1 MTMRKNQAADAEGGV
16 LIDRRTAI
24 EGAIAGMVLM
34 SVGMSAAQGAVG
46 SSDLGANKALARS
59 WVDALNKRDEKAL
72 RAMLAGDFLYSGM
85 GRMPKEIAVRWN
97 ADEFIDAVNAG
108 KTRMKKPVV
117 MTVTR
122 ALAQGS
128 RVTLEAEGG
137 GEMKDG
143 FDYVN
148 SWCLLYEIE
157 GDKIKSIR
165 DYCCTRS
172 VVVAS
177 EHLT

>member
-1 MTMRKNQAADAEGGV
+1 MQRNKAADADAGAMIG
-16 LIDRRTAI
+16 RRTAI
-24 EGAIAGMVLM
+24 EAAIAGMVLM
-34 SVGMSAAQGAVG
+34 SAGISTSGAQSAGG
-46 SSDLGANKALARS
+46 SSDLGAKKALARR
-59 WVDALNKRDEKAL
+59 WVEAVNKRDAATL
-72 RAMLAGDFLYSGM
+72 RAMLSSDFLYSGM

-97 ADEFIDAVNAG
+97 TDQFIDAVNAG

-122 ALAQGS
+122 ALAQGN

-137 GEMKDG
+137 GEMQDG
-143 FDYVN
+143 FQYVN
-148 SWCLLYEIE
+148 SWCLLYEID

-172 VVVAS
+172 AVVAS